1 MIIDQIFLKINYSWI
16 NKNDSKWNIRKETH
30 IALFIIIQF
39 NDNQNCNIFYAFY
52 WMKGNVV
59 NINLLKIPKIFIER
73 LE

>member
-30 IALFIIIQF
+30 IALFIIIRF
-39 NDNQNCNIFYAFY
+39 NDNQNIFYAFY

>member
-1 MIIDQIFLKINYSWI
+1 MILN
-16 NKNDSKWNIRKETH
+16 ET
-30 IALFIIIQF
+30 LEKRLIIQF

>member
-1 MIIDQIFLKINYSWI
+1 M

-30 IALFIIIQF
+30 TLLFSLSFDLMIIKISF
-39 NDNQNCNIFYAFY
+39 THFIGT
-52 WMKGNVV
+52 MKGNVV